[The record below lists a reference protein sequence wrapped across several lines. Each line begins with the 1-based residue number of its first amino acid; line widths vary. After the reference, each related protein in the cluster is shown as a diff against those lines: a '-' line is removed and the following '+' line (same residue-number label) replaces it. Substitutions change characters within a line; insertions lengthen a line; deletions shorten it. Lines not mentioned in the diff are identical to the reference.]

1 MIFKA
6 YAKIN
11 LALNVNGRR
20 KDGYHDVDSV
30 LLPIDLYDSIEI
42 TPLPPGLN
50 TIVTTD
56 NPELNHEPTNLVQTA
71 VKVTREI
78 FNFTQNFHIHVYKK
92 IPLAAGLGG
101 GTSDG
106 VVTFLALCSILKLRP
121 TAQDLEIITQRLGAD
136 TTFFFLTKP
145 ARAEVI
151 GDKITQIDVAD
162 KYNILLIRPK
172 EGLSSQE
179 VFEKS
184 DEYPDLEQANI
195 DELLQGLH
203 DGNFDLIKKNCI
215 NALEKP
221 AIALLPEI
229 GNLKKILIERFGF
242 EAVSMTGSGSTVFAL
257 SKKKRK
263 IDKAYKILKREGYSV
278 YRTVTLFNE

>member
-20 KDGYHDVDSV
+20 PDGYHDLDSII
-30 LLPIDLYDSIEI
+30 LPIDLFDTIEI

-56 NPELNHEPTNLVQTA
+56 NPQLNREPTNLVQKAFDAT
-71 VKVTREI
+71 KEL
-78 FNFTQNFHIHVYKK
+78 FGFTNNFHIHLHKK

-106 VVTFLALCSILKLRP
+106 VVTFLALCTILKLRP
-121 TAQDLEIITQRLGAD
+121 TAHDIEIITKRLGAD

-145 ARAEVI
+145 ARAKLI
-151 GDKITQIDVAD
+151 GDKITQIDVED
-162 KYNILLIRPK
+162 KYHVLLIKPK
-172 EGLSSQE
+172 EGLYSHD

-184 DEYPDLEQANI
+184 DQFEELQQANI
-195 DELLQGLH
+195 DELVQGLH

-215 NALEKP
+215 NSLEEA
-221 AIALLPEI
+221 AISLLPEI
-229 GNLKKILIERFGF
+229 GTIKKMLTERFGF
-242 EAVSMTGSGSTVFAL
+242 EAVSMTGSGSTLFAI
-257 SKKKRK
+257 SKKRRQ
-263 IDKAYKILKREGYSV
+263 IEKAYRTLKKEGYLV
-278 YRTVTLFNE
+278 YRTVTLFHD